1 DVHVAL
7 DRVAETEL
15 RLPADVLVIGVDP
28 EEQLLLGPL
37 GLLAVGRLVAGVGLE
52 VFGHVVCELRQQRR
66 AEQEAHVER
75 AGDADFVACDTG
87 LLEGLFDDPQVGT
100 LGAAEV
106 RVPLILLEVS
116 EDRVLRVGHL
126 GESPLGDTARFAS
139 RSYRVSARSVKPG
152 PGPRPPVR
160 LAENVQSR
168 RESRRTRGNGRGI
181 EMKRA
186 LAFAGFTAA
195 FCLALAP
202 IAGAA
207 TQTQTRT
214 CPLPVVGGDPDTVTL
229 AGPVGTTWTVT
240 ADESPGEP
248 SHIVSI
254 TVQVSASD
262 GSGPALRVQTGL

>member
-1 DVHVAL
+1 
-7 DRVAETEL
+7 
-15 RLPADVLVIGVDP
+15 
-28 EEQLLLGPL
+28 
-37 GLLAVGRLVAGVGLE
+37 
-52 VFGHVVCELRQQRR
+52 
-66 AEQEAHVER
+66 
-75 AGDADFVACDTG
+75 
-87 LLEGLFDDPQVGT
+87 
-100 LGAAEV
+100 
-106 RVPLILLEVS
+106 
-116 EDRVLRVGHL
+116 
-126 GESPLGDTARFAS
+126 
-139 RSYRVSARSVKPG
+139 
-152 PGPRPPVR
+152 
-160 LAENVQSR
+160 
-168 RESRRTRGNGRGI
+168 
-181 EMKRA
+181 MKRA

-262 GSGPALRVQTGL
+262 GSGPALRVQTGLGMSPVALHVNLAPGHHYTMQWLATFDYGVHPCTSLLPSQAPFTIDT